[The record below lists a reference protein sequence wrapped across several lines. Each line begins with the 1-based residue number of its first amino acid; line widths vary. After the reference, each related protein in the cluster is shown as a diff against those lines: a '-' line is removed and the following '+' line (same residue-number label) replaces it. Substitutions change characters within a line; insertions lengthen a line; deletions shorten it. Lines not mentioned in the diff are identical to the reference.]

1 MEIEIEEDLSGVEF
15 TAAVAVVGGEL
26 VTYQILRSMKK
37 QNTTREKVQGCCRL
51 CSNRK
56 LVKR

>member
-1 MEIEIEEDLSGVEF
+1 MEEDLSKVEF
-15 TAAVAVVGGEL
+15 TAAVAVVGGES

-37 QNTTREKVQGCCRL
+37 NQNKTREKVQGCCRL
-51 CSNRK
+51 CFNSK

>member
-1 MEIEIEEDLSGVEF
+1 MEEDLSGVEF